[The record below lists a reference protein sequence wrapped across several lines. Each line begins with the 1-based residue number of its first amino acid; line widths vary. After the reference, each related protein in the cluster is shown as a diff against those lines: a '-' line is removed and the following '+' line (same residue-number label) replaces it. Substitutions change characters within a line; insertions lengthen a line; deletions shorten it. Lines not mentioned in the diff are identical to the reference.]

1 MFVEQ
6 KGFIVA
12 TLISTILGTFTTSMN
27 LHDKYQEKKDRAKQK
42 QLDEGQDK
50 QIKQLQAKVD
60 KLQSNGGG
68 DDSGR
73 RRGSR
78 PRLQSRRSLSAGSY
92 EEEDFD
98 RSARKSRAMI
108 EREFDAN
115 VRRLGSSYAQ
125 GDVIAENKLQ
135 GQVIQLQQTVI
146 NVLQDAL
153 LNERKLSKA
162 DIHRLVMAQ
171 DNARQ
176 GSLDALRDQYDRMLQ
191 DQPRQ
196 QAIEYNSSSR
206 HPSPPR
212 RQLTLP
218 APDSPMEDGFAP
230 VRRVK
235 TQPQSKSGS
244 NSPLLYCR
252 YAADL
257 QRDSRRPLH
266 PSFST
271 SGTQR
276 CPACS
281 VTIPVTTKDV
291 WVFETRT
298 PRRGSNGED
307 VVEVRSFS
315 MDARLVVKSHTPS
328 GELMCIICYHE
339 RNADCLCAS
348 VEALVRHIGRV
359 HSSEEFSREED
370 MVLERG

>member
-1 MFVEQ
+1 
-6 KGFIVA
+6 
-12 TLISTILGTFTTSMN
+12 MN

-60 KLQSNGGG
+60 KLQSGGG
-68 DDSGR
+68 GNDSGR

-78 PRLQSRRSLSAGSY
+78 PRLESRRSLSAGSY

-153 LNERKLSKA
+153 LNDRKLSKA

-171 DNARQ
+171 DSARQ

-191 DQPRQ
+191 EPPRQ
-196 QAIEYNSSSR
+196 QALEHSR
-206 HPSPPR
+206 QPSPPR

-218 APDSPMEDGFAP
+218 APDSPMEESFAP

-235 TQPQSKSGS
+235 TQPQNKSGS

-257 QRDSRRPLH
+257 QRDPRRPLH

-276 CPACS
+276 CPSCS
-281 VTIPVTTKDV
+281 VTIPVTSKDT
-291 WVFETRT
+291 WVIEDRT
-298 PRRGSNGED
+298 PRQGSNGED
-307 VVEVRSFS
+307 IVEVRSFS
-315 MDARLVVKSHTPS
+315 MEPRLVVKSHIPS
-328 GELMCIICYHE
+328 GEFMCIICYHE

-359 HSSEEFSREED
+359 HTSEEFGREED
-370 MVLERG
+370 MVLERR